1 MPNNDGDMD
10 ENELAIAQ
18 ILAEEAKA
26 LDNNVN
32 GANANNFNNSN
43 NYNDFNGSSMA
54 GSNNNNPIPNDGV
67 RAPDEARFAVL
78 SGPDPYDD
86 DYDPEF
92 ERQVQREQRRM
103 E

>member
-26 LDNNVN
+26 LDNNAN
-32 GANANNFNNSN
+32 GANANNFNSN

-54 GSNNNNPIPNDGV
+54 GSNNNPIPNDGV